1 MLRFF
6 SKRVG
11 RNAQKYKTVD
21 DGRSSSAPPKP
32 KHVLPCKVMLL
43 DDTDLSFDIP
53 KKSLGQELFERVV
66 YSLDLIEKDY
76 FGLQY
81 TDANHV
87 PHWLDPTK
95 TIKKQVKI
103 GPPYTFRF
111 KVKFYSSEPNLLRE
125 ELTRYQFFL
134 QLKQDILNGK
144 LDVPYQQGIDLFALS
159 LQSELGDYDPDI
171 HTPGFVSEFHFS
183 TQQTD
188 QMEEDVLEKFKE
200 YIGLTPAQAEQ
211 SYLNKA
217 KWLEMY
223 GVDMHMVLGKDGQE
237 YRLGLTPTGILV
249 FEGETKI
256 GLFFWPKITRLDFKK
271 KKLTLMVVEDD
282 DEGREQE
289 HTFVFR
295 LHNEKACK
303 HLWKCAVEHHSFF
316 RLKAPSKGPSGRQN
330 FFRMGSRFRY
340 SGRTEFQTTLQQRTR
355 RTVQFERRPSQRFAR
370 RQSHVLR
377 EKQRKSVIEKKTDTT
392 KGLDTSETTVTA
404 TVAATAAPAPD
415 TPVMSVAATTAN
427 STIVTS
433 SETKPSVSASST
445 STIPSCTTTPPPS
458 PLDAPSSPIPS
469 AGITHT
475 RPPASSITSQSS
487 SSTILSNCVATNAV
501 GSGTAALSSND
512 TEDATYAAE
521 DRLDT
526 LIKSLAKD
534 TSVPSYLD
542 STVNELARAKPSKK
556 EVGAEALPQP
566 TGAIE
571 AEILTNKMKNLDT
584 CNNNST
590 INGSGPKVA
599 STTTKVKDVNVV
611 VIPNNQASLTKN
623 TVRPIPPEQFKSNI
637 LKAKAEE
644 ELKKGPLSVDL
655 DKAPSG
661 KLKILNGEVADSS
674 ACSEEA
680 EGDIDGGSL
689 PRMKKAGNADI
700 CGNGEGATFVSVG
713 GDKLTLSLGAGGIG
727 EGGSSINSPQ
737 HLLEGWEGQEQP
749 CEDSPTLLSLDP
761 PVTVTHFTTSSQ
773 STPLDRLTLP
783 SQDLTDTSSISSTT
797 TSISLSTT
805 NNFNSNPFNP
815 FASSI
820 FSLSNP
826 FSTASNITNNPFSVS
841 TTTAA
846 VISNPFV
853 KSSPSSLSSTTS
865 TLTGSKPASSS
876 GAEEVLGN
884 GEVSPSPPYSPPDT
898 PAEGVPSPP
907 NSPRSFTSST
917 SSQAS
922 SPSSFSPDQP
932 AVQDTDK
939 ETSFAGNQQVTR
951 SLSSTSNRNYSANK
965 TNPNPSLSQMSP
977 WLVADPPAPASSNK
991 LDPPKMRTVIT
1002 TEL

>member
-11 RNAQKYKTVD
+11 RNAQKYKSVD
-21 DGRSSSAPPKP
+21 DGRAAGAPPKP

-43 DDTDLSFDIP
+43 DDSNLSFDLP
-53 KKSLGQELFERVV
+53 KKALGQELYERVF
-66 YSLDLIEKDY
+66 YSMDIIEKDY

-95 TIKKQVKI
+95 SIKKQVKI

-134 QLKQDILNGK
+134 QLKSDIVSGK
-144 LDVPYQQGIDLFALS
+144 LECPYALGVELFALS
-159 LQSELGDYDPDI
+159 LQSELGDYDPEV

-183 TQQTD
+183 PMQSD
-188 QMEEDVLEKFKE
+188 AMEEDTWEKFKE
-200 YIGLTPAQAEQ
+200 FTGLTPAQAEQ

-223 GVDMHMVLGKDGQE
+223 GVDMHEVMGKDGGG

-370 RQSHVLR
+370 RQSHVAK
-377 EKQRKSVIEKKTDTT
+377 EKHQKSVIEKRADKVKAAETASTSASTATSTTPSETPANPSVTTTASTTNTSTTT
-392 KGLDTSETTVTA
+392 KPNTSSGSTPTA
-404 TVAATAAPAPD
+404 T
-415 TPVMSVAATTAN
+415 
-427 STIVTS
+427 S
-433 SETKPSVSASST
+433 SA
-445 STIPSCTTTPPPS
+445 TPPPS
-458 PLDAPSSPIPS
+458 PLDVPSSPAQVSAHALAHLPTPSIASHTSSTTTSS
-469 AGITHT
+469 AG
-475 RPPASSITSQSS
+475 AGSSP
-487 SSTILSNCVATNAV
+487 
-501 GSGTAALSSND
+501 GTLAAAPTCNG

-521 DRLDT
+521 DRLDS

-542 STVNELARAKPSKK
+542 STVNELALAKPIQKDS
-556 EVGAEALPQP
+556 GAEALPQP

-571 AEILTNKMKNLDT
+571 AEVLVNKMKNLDS
-584 CNNNST
+584 CNSTNNSV
-590 INGSGPKVA
+590 S
-599 STTTKVKDVNVV
+599 STTSKVKDVNVV
-611 VIPNNQASLTKN
+611 VVPNNQATLTKN
-623 TVRPIPPEQFKSNI
+623 AARPIPPEQFKSNI

-644 ELKKGPLSVDL
+644 ELKKGPATVDIE
-655 DKAPSG
+655 KTATGS
-661 KLKILNGEVADSS
+661 LKISN
-674 ACSEEA
+674 
-680 EGDIDGGSL
+680 GGSL
-689 PRMKKAGNADI
+689 SRIKKAGNADV
-700 CGNGEGATFVSVG
+700 CGSTDGATFVSVG
-713 GDKLTLSLGAGGIG
+713 GDKLTLSLGAASAAD
-727 EGGSSINSPQ
+727 GGSKPSPAQ
-737 HLLEGWEGQEQP
+737 HRLEGLDERELS
-749 CEDSPTLLSLDP
+749 CEDSSPLLQLDP

-773 STPLDRLTLP
+773 TTPLDHLTFP
-783 SQDLTDTSSISSTT
+783 SHDLTDASTASPNAT
-797 TSISLSTT
+797 TNLTLSTS
-805 NNFNSNPFNP
+805 NNFISNPFNP
-815 FASSI
+815 FASSV
-820 FSLSNP
+820 FNTSNP
-826 FSTASNITNNPFSVS
+826 FSSANNITNNPFSVS

-865 TLTGSKPASSS
+865 TLASSKAVSSS

-884 GEVSPSPPYSPPDT
+884 GDVSPGSPYAPSDPSAESGPSPPQ
-898 PAEGVPSPP
+898 
-907 NSPRSFTSST
+907 SPRSFTSTT

-922 SPSSFSPDQP
+922 SPAFSSPELP
-932 AVQDTDK
+932 ASQDLDK
-939 ETSFAGNQQVTR
+939 ETAFTGNQPVTR
-951 SLSSTSNRNYSANK
+951 SSSATSSRSYIMNK
-965 TNPNPSLSQMSP
+965 STHTNSSLNQMSP
-977 WLVADPPAPASSNK
+977 WLVADPPAPVSSTK
-991 LDPPKMRTVIT
+991 LDPPKVRTVIT

>member
-21 DGRSSSAPPKP
+21 DGRSSGAPKP
-32 KHVLPCKVMLL
+32 KHILPCKVMLL
-43 DDTDLSFDIP
+43 DDSDLSFDIP
-53 KKSLGQELFERVV
+53 KKSQGQELFERVV
-66 YSLDLIEKDY
+66 YSLDIIEKDY

-111 KVKFYSSEPNLLRE
+111 KVKFYPQEPNLLRE

-134 QLKQDILNGK
+134 QLKQDIISGK
-144 LDVPYQQGIDLFALS
+144 LEVPYQLAVELFALS
-159 LQSELGDYDPDI
+159 LQSELGDYDPEV
-171 HTPGFVSEFHFS
+171 HSAGFVSEFHFS
-183 TQQTD
+183 PD
-188 QMEEDVLEKFKE
+188 QSDAMEEDTLERFRE
-200 YIGLTPAQAEQ
+200 FNGLTPAQAEQ

-217 KWLEMY
+217 KFLEMY
-223 GVDMHMVLGKDGQE
+223 GVDMHTVLGKDGQG

-249 FEGETKI
+249 FEDETKI

-282 DEGREQE
+282 DEEREQE

-316 RLKAPSKGPSGRQN
+316 RLKSPSKGPSGRQN

-340 SGRTEFQTTLQQRTR
+340 SGRTEFQTTLQQRAR

-370 RQSHVLR
+370 RQSHVVR
-377 EKQRKSVIEKKTDTT
+377 EKQRKSVIERRTENG
-392 KGLDTSETTVTA
+392 KGGSSIEAVS
-404 TVAATAAPAPD
+404 AAA
-415 TPVMSVAATTAN
+415 VAATTVAASATSAITVATT
-427 STIVTS
+427 STTS
-433 SETKPSVSASST
+433 STTSVTKPIASASST
-445 STIPSCTTTPPPS
+445 STVPSCTTTPPPS

-469 AGITHT
+469 AGITLT
-475 RPPASSITSQSS
+475 RPPTSSIISQASSTT
-487 SSTILSNCVATNAV
+487 SSTCASAGGAVA
-501 GSGTAALSSND
+501 GSPPSSD
-512 TEDATYAAE
+512 ETDDATYAAE

-526 LIKSLAKD
+526 LIKNLSRY
-534 TSVPSYLD
+534 TTVPSYLD
-542 STVNELARAKPSKK
+542 NSVNDLARAKPSQK
-556 EVGAEALPQP
+556 EMGAEALPQP

-571 AEILTNKMKNLDT
+571 AESLVNKMKNLDN
-584 CNNNST
+584 CNKSN
-590 INGSGPKVA
+590 INGTGGKV
-599 STTTKVKDVNVV
+599 SSSSSTKVKDVNVV
-611 VIPNNQASLTKN
+611 VVVPNNQVTLTKN
-623 TVRPIPPEQFKSNI
+623 TARPIPPDQFKSNI

-655 DKAPSG
+655 DKASCG
-661 KLKILNGEVADSS
+661 KLKISN
-674 ACSEEA
+674 
-680 EGDIDGGSL
+680 GGSL
-689 PRMKKAGNADI
+689 PRIKKASNADT
-700 CGNGEGATFVSVG
+700 CGNSEGATFVSVG
-713 GDKLTLSLGAGGIG
+713 GDKLTLSLGAVGVG
-727 EGGSSINSPQ
+727 ESGGSSNPPQ
-737 HLLEGWEGQEQP
+737 HLLEAWEGREQP
-749 CEDSPTLLSLDP
+749 GEDSTPLLTLDP
-761 PVTVTHFTTSSQ
+761 PVTVTHFTTPSQ
-773 STPLDRLTLP
+773 STALDHLTLP

-820 FSLSNP
+820 FSTSNP
-826 FSTASNITNNPFSVS
+826 FSSSSNVTNNPFSVS

-865 TLTGSKPASSS
+865 TMTGSKPASSS
-876 GAEEVLGN
+876 GAEESLGN
-884 GEVSPSPPYSPPDT
+884 GEISPSPPYSPSDT
-898 PAEGVPSPP
+898 PADGVPSPP
-907 NSPRSFTSST
+907 HSPRSFTSST

-932 AVQDTDK
+932 ATQDPHK
-939 ETSFAGNQQVTR
+939 ETTFSGNQPVTR
-951 SLSSTSNRNYSANK
+951 SVSSTSNRSFTVTKSTANS
-965 TNPNPSLSQMSP
+965 TLNQMSP
-977 WLVADPPAPASSNK
+977 WLVADPPVPPLSNK
-991 LDPPKMRTVIT
+991 LEAPKMRTVIT

>member
-21 DGRSSSAPPKP
+21 DGRSSAVPKP
-32 KHVLPCKVMLL
+32 KHILPCKVILL
-43 DDTDLSFDIP
+43 DETDLSFDIP

-66 YSLDLIEKDY
+66 YSLDIIEKDY

-134 QLKQDILNGK
+134 QLKHDILSGK
-144 LDVPYQQGIDLFALS
+144 LEVPYQQAVELFALS

-171 HTPGFVSEFHFS
+171 HTVGFVSEFHFNPL
-183 TQQTD
+183 QTD
-188 QMEEDVLEKFKE
+188 AMEEDTLEKYKE
-200 YIGLTPAQAEQ
+200 CTGLTPAQAEQ

-223 GVDMHMVLGKDGQE
+223 GVDMHTVLGKDGQG

-249 FEGETKI
+249 FEDETKI

-370 RQSHVLR
+370 RQSHVVR
-377 EKQRKSVIEKKTDTT
+377 EKQRKSVLEKKLENG
-392 KGLDTSETTVTA
+392 KGGSTNENTA
-404 TVAATAAPAPD
+404 VGTII
-415 TPVMSVAATTAN
+415 ATTIAASDMPASN
-427 STIVTS
+427 VATTTASSISSISSINKPVIST
-433 SETKPSVSASST
+433 SST

-469 AGITHT
+469 NNISLVC
-475 RPPASSITSQSS
+475 PAVSAVISQSS
-487 SSTILSNCVATNAV
+487 SSPTTSTCAAAAGASVPSNEE
-501 GSGTAALSSND
+501 

-542 STVNELARAKPSKK
+542 STVNELARAKPCQK

-566 TGAIE
+566 TGAIGKSE
-571 AEILTNKMKNLDT
+571 AELLVNKMKNLDS
-584 CNNNST
+584 CKSNS
-590 INGSGPKVA
+590 INGAGAKIS
-599 STTTKVKDVNVV
+599 SSTTKVKDINVV
-611 VIPNNQASLTKN
+611 VIPNNQATLTKN
-623 TVRPIPPEQFKSNI
+623 TARPIPPDQFKSNI

-644 ELKKGPLSVDL
+644 ELKKGPLSVEI
-655 DKAPSG
+655 DKASIG
-661 KLKILNGEVADSS
+661 KLKISNGEVADST
-674 ACSEEA
+674 ACSEDP
-680 EGDIDGGSL
+680 EGAIDGGSL
-689 PRMKKAGNADI
+689 PRMKKAGNTDI
-700 CGNGEGATFVSVG
+700 CGNNEGATFVSVG
-713 GDKLTLSLGAGGIG
+713 GDKLTLSLGAVGVG
-727 EGGSSINSPQ
+727 ESGSSINPPQ
-737 HLLEGWEGQEQP
+737 HLLEAWEGREQP
-749 CEDSPTLLSLDP
+749 GEDSTPLLSLDP
-761 PVTVTHFTTSSQ
+761 PVTVTHFTTTSQ

-783 SQDLTDTSSISSTT
+783 SKDLTDSSSISSTT
-797 TSISLSTT
+797 TNISVSAT
-805 NNFNSNPFNP
+805 NSFNSNPFNP

-820 FSLSNP
+820 FGMSNP
-826 FSTASNITNNPFSVS
+826 FSSASNITNNPFSVS

-846 VISNPFV
+846 VIISNPFV

-884 GEVSPSPPYSPPDT
+884 GEVNPSPPYSPSDT

-907 NSPRSFTSST
+907 HSPRSFTSST

-922 SPSSFSPDQP
+922 SPSSFSPDQL
-932 AVQDTDK
+932 ATHDTDK
-939 ETSFAGNQQVTR
+939 ETTFSGNQPVTR
-951 SLSSTSNRNYSANK
+951 SVSSTSNRSYTVSKSTTNSA
-965 TNPNPSLSQMSP
+965 LSQMSP
-977 WLVADPPAPASSNK
+977 WLVADPPTPLPSNK
-991 LDPPKMRTVIT
+991 LEVPKMRTVIT

>member
-11 RNAQKYKTVD
+11 RNAQKYKSVD
-21 DGRSSSAPPKP
+21 DGRAAGAPPKP

-43 DDTDLSFDIP
+43 DDSNLSFDLP
-53 KKSLGQELFERVV
+53 KKALGQELYERVF
-66 YSLDLIEKDY
+66 YSMDIIEKDY

-95 TIKKQVKI
+95 SIKKQVKI

-134 QLKQDILNGK
+134 QLKSDIVSGK
-144 LDVPYQQGIDLFALS
+144 LECPYALGVELFALS
-159 LQSELGDYDPDI
+159 LQSELGDYDPEV

-183 TQQTD
+183 PMQSD
-188 QMEEDVLEKFKE
+188 AMEEDTWEKFKE
-200 YIGLTPAQAEQ
+200 FTGLTPAQAEQ

-223 GVDMHMVLGKDGQE
+223 GVDMHEVMGKDGGG

-370 RQSHVLR
+370 RQSHVAK
-377 EKQRKSVIEKKTDTT
+377 EKHQKSVIEKRADKVKAAETASTSASTATSTTPSETPANPSVTTTASTTNTSTTT
-392 KGLDTSETTVTA
+392 KPNTSSGSTPTA
-404 TVAATAAPAPD
+404 T
-415 TPVMSVAATTAN
+415 
-427 STIVTS
+427 S
-433 SETKPSVSASST
+433 SA
-445 STIPSCTTTPPPS
+445 TPPPS
-458 PLDAPSSPIPS
+458 PLDVPSSPAQVSAHALAHLPTPSIASHTSSTTTSS
-469 AGITHT
+469 AG
-475 RPPASSITSQSS
+475 AGSSP
-487 SSTILSNCVATNAV
+487 
-501 GSGTAALSSND
+501 GTLAA
-512 TEDATYAAE
+512 A
-521 DRLDT
+521 
-526 LIKSLAKD
+526 
-534 TSVPSYLD
+534 
-542 STVNELARAKPSKK
+542 
-556 EVGAEALPQP
+556 P
-566 TGAIE
+566 TCNGTE
-571 AEILTNKMKNLDT
+571 AEVLVNKMKNLDS
-584 CNNNST
+584 CNSTNNSV
-590 INGSGPKVA
+590 S
-599 STTTKVKDVNVV
+599 STTSKVKDVNVV
-611 VIPNNQASLTKN
+611 VVPNNQATLTKN
-623 TVRPIPPEQFKSNI
+623 AARPIPPEQFKSNI

-644 ELKKGPLSVDL
+644 ELKKGPATVDIE
-655 DKAPSG
+655 KTATGS
-661 KLKILNGEVADSS
+661 LKISNGEEADSS
-674 ACSEEA
+674 ACREEPD
-680 EGDIDGGSL
+680 GDKDGGSL
-689 PRMKKAGNADI
+689 SRIKKAGNADV
-700 CGNGEGATFVSVG
+700 CGSTDGATFVSVG
-713 GDKLTLSLGAGGIG
+713 GDKLTLSLGAASAAD
-727 EGGSSINSPQ
+727 GGSKPSPAQ
-737 HLLEGWEGQEQP
+737 HRLEGLDERELS
-749 CEDSPTLLSLDP
+749 CEDSSPLLQLDP

-773 STPLDRLTLP
+773 TTPLDHLTFP
-783 SQDLTDTSSISSTT
+783 SHDLTDASTASPNAT
-797 TSISLSTT
+797 TNLTLSTS
-805 NNFNSNPFNP
+805 NNFISNPFNP
-815 FASSI
+815 FASSV
-820 FSLSNP
+820 FNTSNP
-826 FSTASNITNNPFSVS
+826 FSSANNITNNPFSVS

-865 TLTGSKPASSS
+865 TLASSKAVSSS

-884 GEVSPSPPYSPPDT
+884 GDVSPGSPYAPSDPSAESGPSPPQ
-898 PAEGVPSPP
+898 
-907 NSPRSFTSST
+907 SPRSFTSTT

-922 SPSSFSPDQP
+922 SPAFSSPELP
-932 AVQDTDK
+932 ASQDLDK
-939 ETSFAGNQQVTR
+939 ETAFTGNQPVTR
-951 SLSSTSNRNYSANK
+951 SSSATSSRSYIMNK
-965 TNPNPSLSQMSP
+965 STHTNSSLNQMSP
-977 WLVADPPAPASSNK
+977 WLVADPPAPVSSTK
-991 LDPPKMRTVIT
+991 LDPPKVRTVIT

>member
-21 DGRSSSAPPKP
+21 DGRSSAVPKP
-32 KHVLPCKVMLL
+32 KHILPCKVILL
-43 DDTDLSFDIP
+43 DETDLSFDIP

-66 YSLDLIEKDY
+66 YSLDIIEKDY

-134 QLKQDILNGK
+134 QLKHDILSGK
-144 LDVPYQQGIDLFALS
+144 LEVPYQQAVELFALS

-171 HTPGFVSEFHFS
+171 HTVGFVSEFHFNPL
-183 TQQTD
+183 QTD
-188 QMEEDVLEKFKE
+188 AMEEDTLEKYKE
-200 YIGLTPAQAEQ
+200 CTGLTPAQAEQ

-223 GVDMHMVLGKDGQE
+223 GVDMHTVLGKDGQG

-249 FEGETKI
+249 FEDETKI

-370 RQSHVLR
+370 RQSHVVR
-377 EKQRKSVIEKKTDTT
+377 EKQRKSVLEKKLENG
-392 KGLDTSETTVTA
+392 KGGSTNENTA
-404 TVAATAAPAPD
+404 VGTII
-415 TPVMSVAATTAN
+415 ATTIAASDMPASN
-427 STIVTS
+427 VATTTASSISSISSINKPVIST
-433 SETKPSVSASST
+433 SST

-469 AGITHT
+469 NNISLVC
-475 RPPASSITSQSS
+475 PAVSAVISQSS
-487 SSTILSNCVATNAV
+487 SSPTTSTCAAAAGASVPSNEE
-501 GSGTAALSSND
+501 

-542 STVNELARAKPSKK
+542 STVNELARAKPCQK

-566 TGAIE
+566 TGAIGKSE
-571 AEILTNKMKNLDT
+571 AELLVNKMKNLDS
-584 CNNNST
+584 CKSNS
-590 INGSGPKVA
+590 INGAGAKIS
-599 STTTKVKDVNVV
+599 SSTTKVKDINVV
-611 VIPNNQASLTKN
+611 VIPNNQATLTKN
-623 TVRPIPPEQFKSNI
+623 TARPIPPDQFKSNI

-644 ELKKGPLSVDL
+644 ELKKGPLSVEI
-655 DKAPSG
+655 DKASIG
-661 KLKILNGEVADSS
+661 KLKISNG
-674 ACSEEA
+674 
-680 EGDIDGGSL
+680 
-689 PRMKKAGNADI
+689 
-700 CGNGEGATFVSVG
+700 
-713 GDKLTLSLGAGGIG
+713 
-727 EGGSSINSPQ
+727 
-737 HLLEGWEGQEQP
+737 
-749 CEDSPTLLSLDP
+749 
-761 PVTVTHFTTSSQ
+761 
-773 STPLDRLTLP
+773 
-783 SQDLTDTSSISSTT
+783 
-797 TSISLSTT
+797 
-805 NNFNSNPFNP
+805 
-815 FASSI
+815 
-820 FSLSNP
+820 
-826 FSTASNITNNPFSVS
+826 VS

-846 VISNPFV
+846 VIISNPFV

-884 GEVSPSPPYSPPDT
+884 GEVNPSPPYSPSDT

-907 NSPRSFTSST
+907 HSPRSFTSST

-922 SPSSFSPDQP
+922 SPSSFSPDQL
-932 AVQDTDK
+932 ATHDTDK
-939 ETSFAGNQQVTR
+939 ETTFSGNQPVTR
-951 SLSSTSNRNYSANK
+951 SVSSTSNRSYTVSKSTTNSA
-965 TNPNPSLSQMSP
+965 LSQMSP
-977 WLVADPPAPASSNK
+977 WLVADPPTPLPSNK
-991 LDPPKMRTVIT
+991 LEVPKMRTVIT

>member
-21 DGRSSSAPPKP
+21 DGRAAGAPPKP
-32 KHVLPCKVMLL
+32 KHILPCKVMLL
-43 DDTDLSFDIP
+43 DDSNLSFDLP
-53 KKSLGQELFERVV
+53 KKALGQELYERVF
-66 YSLDLIEKDY
+66 YSMDIIEKDY

-95 TIKKQVKI
+95 SIKKQVKI

-134 QLKQDILNGK
+134 QLKSDIVSGK
-144 LDVPYQQGIDLFALS
+144 LECPYALGVELFALS
-159 LQSELGDYDPDI
+159 LQSELGDYDPEV

-183 TQQTD
+183 PMQSD
-188 QMEEDVLEKFKE
+188 AMEEDTLEKFGE
-200 YIGLTPAQAEQ
+200 FTGLTPAQAEQ

-223 GVDMHMVLGKDGQE
+223 GVDMHEVMGKDGGG

-370 RQSHVLR
+370 RQSHVAK
-377 EKQRKSVIEKKTDTT
+377 EKHQKSVIERRADKVKAAETVSTGASTATSTTPSETPANPSVTTTASTTNTSTTT
-392 KGLDTSETTVTA
+392 KPNTSSGS
-404 TVAATAAPAPD
+404 
-415 TPVMSVAATTAN
+415 TPT
-427 STIVTS
+427 VTS
-433 SETKPSVSASST
+433 SA
-445 STIPSCTTTPPPS
+445 TPPPS
-458 PLDAPSSPIPS
+458 PLDVPSSPAQGS
-469 AGITHT
+469 AHALTHLPT
-475 RPPASSITSQSS
+475 SSITSHS
-487 SSTILSNCVATNAV
+487 SSTTTSSAGA
-501 GSGTAALSSND
+501 GSSPGTLAA
-512 TEDATYAAE
+512 A
-521 DRLDT
+521 
-526 LIKSLAKD
+526 
-534 TSVPSYLD
+534 
-542 STVNELARAKPSKK
+542 
-556 EVGAEALPQP
+556 P
-566 TGAIE
+566 TCNGTE
-571 AEILTNKMKNLDT
+571 AEVLVNKMKNLDSCNST
-584 CNNNST
+584 NNNVS
-590 INGSGPKVA
+590 
-599 STTTKVKDVNVV
+599 STTSKVKDVNVV
-611 VIPNNQASLTKN
+611 VLPNNQATLTKN
-623 TVRPIPPEQFKSNI
+623 AARPIPPEQFKSNI

-644 ELKKGPLSVDL
+644 ELKKGPTTVDL
-655 DKAPSG
+655 EKTATGS
-661 KLKILNGEVADSS
+661 LKISNGEEADSS
-674 ACSEEA
+674 ACREEPD
-680 EGDIDGGSL
+680 GDKDGGSL
-689 PRMKKAGNADI
+689 SRIKKAGNADV
-700 CGNGEGATFVSVG
+700 CGSTDGATFVSVG
-713 GDKLTLSLGAGGIG
+713 GDKLTLSLGAASAAD
-727 EGGSSINSPQ
+727 GGSKTSPAQ
-737 HLLEGWEGQEQP
+737 HRLEGLDERELS
-749 CEDSPTLLSLDP
+749 CEDSSPLLQLDP
-761 PVTVTHFTTSSQ
+761 PVTVTHFTAPSQ
-773 STPLDRLTLP
+773 TTPLDHLTFPSHDVTDASTASPNATTNLTL
-783 SQDLTDTSSISSTT
+783 STS
-797 TSISLSTT
+797 
-805 NNFNSNPFNP
+805 NNFISNPFNP
-815 FASSI
+815 FASSV
-820 FSLSNP
+820 FSTNNP
-826 FSTASNITNNPFSVS
+826 FSSANNITNNPFSVS

-865 TLTGSKPASSS
+865 TLASSKAVSSS

-884 GEVSPSPPYSPPDT
+884 GDISPSSPYSPSDPSAESGPSPPQ
-898 PAEGVPSPP
+898 
-907 NSPRSFTSST
+907 SPRSFTSTT

-922 SPSSFSPDQP
+922 SPAFSSPELP
-932 AVQDTDK
+932 ASQDLDK
-939 ETSFAGNQQVTR
+939 ETAFTGNQPVTR
-951 SLSSTSNRNYSANK
+951 SSSATSSRSYIVNK
-965 TNPNPSLSQMSP
+965 STHTNSSLNQMSP
-977 WLVADPPAPASSNK
+977 WLVADPPAPLSTK
-991 LDPPKMRTVIT
+991 LDPPKVRTVIT